1 MEIKVYKRTDF
12 KTDEYK
18 DILGLYDLFLE
29 YYKSLPPAVKTNFD
43 LGLTLMVNKDYFR
56 KHKRSSIKW
65 NLEIIPEIIGFIYH
79 LNEMSKAIKI
89 DEFISYDKLSKTIL
103 DYSDNNLKSKGEEIN
118 SYEKSLTDNLF
129 YIMNDFFV
137 YITSKEEI
145 NKNIDHS
152 KHREI
157 TNIQLRANSKIK
169 ITTHEIKK
177 QTKFI
182 NLKANDRPTSN
193 IIKKIFNN
201 LIIFGYVNKTQK
213 PLLIKVFV
221 GFEIERAEK
230 IIWKKNLGE
239 LSYFLRLLKDK
250 KIIDYENIKDVCN
263 ISSQFFINKK
273 SESISGEQIFKSR
286 TPNKESKAKIDRL
299 FN

>member
-177 QTKFI
+177 QTKLI
-182 NLKANDRPTSN
+182 NLKANHKPTSN

-213 PLLIKVFV
+213 LLLIKVFI

-286 TPNKESKAKIDRL
+286 PPNKESKAKIDRL

>member
-1 MEIKVYKRTDF
+1 MEIKAYKRTDF
-12 KTDEYK
+12 ETDEFE
-18 DILGLYDLFLE
+18 DILGQYDLFLE

-56 KHKRSSIKW
+56 KYNRSSI
-65 NLEIIPEIIGFIYH
+65 NRDLEIIPEVMKFIYH
-79 LNEMSKAIKI
+79 TNEIVNTIKI
-89 DEFISYDKLSKTIL
+89 EEFISYETLSATISN
-103 DYSDNNLKSKGEEIN
+103 YSITNLKSKGEEIN
-118 SYEKSLTDNLF
+118 SHEETLSQNLF
-129 YIMNDFFV
+129 YLINDYFSWL
-137 YITSKEEI
+137 ISKEEY

-152 KHREI
+152 KYREI

-169 ITTHEIKK
+169 ITPHEIKK
-177 QTKFI
+177 QAKLI

-286 TPNKESKAKIDRL
+286 TPNEESKAKIDRL

>member
-177 QTKFI
+177 QTKLI
-182 NLKANDRPTSN
+182 NLKANHKPTSN

-213 PLLIKVFV
+213 LLLIKVFI